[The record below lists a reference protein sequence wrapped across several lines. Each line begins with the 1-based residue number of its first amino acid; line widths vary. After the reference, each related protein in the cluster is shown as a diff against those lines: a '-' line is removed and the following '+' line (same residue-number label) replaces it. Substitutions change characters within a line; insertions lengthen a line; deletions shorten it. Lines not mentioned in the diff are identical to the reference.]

1 MNNTQ
6 VKMIKIGLVM
16 ISVIWKTVM
25 KRAKILK
32 IHFKILVNE
41 AWTVCLIINLNSGTK
56 LDSIQLQR
64 K

>member
-41 AWTVCLIINLNSGTK
+41 A
-56 LDSIQLQR
+56 
-64 K
+64 